1 MTLIGN
7 LIWFVFGGFFM
18 GLGWFLVGLCMFLS
32 IIGIPWGRACFML
45 GGFCLWPF
53 GREVVIRSALTGKQD
68 VGTGTLGALG
78 NLIWFLVAGWWLFLG
93 HFFSALLCFLT
104 IIGIPFGVQHMKLA
118 GASLAP
124 IGKTVVEVG

>member
-1 MTLIGN
+1 MRLIGN
-7 LIWFVFGGFFM
+7 LIWFVFGGLFM

-32 IIGIPWGRACFML
+32 IIGIPWGRPCFML
-45 GGFCLWPF
+45 GGFCLWPL